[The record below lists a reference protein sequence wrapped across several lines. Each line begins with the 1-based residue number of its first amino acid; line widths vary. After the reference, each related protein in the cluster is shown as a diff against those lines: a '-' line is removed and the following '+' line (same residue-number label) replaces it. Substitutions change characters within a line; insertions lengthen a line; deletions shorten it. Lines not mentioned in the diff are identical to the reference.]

1 MKKQIITLL
10 LAASLACSFTACG
23 SKQEEISSS
32 SGIITELT
40 SAEEHDVISSLMGTV
55 RHFEPDLELP
65 DTNREYTIAKVE
77 GHYNLAGTAK
87 RPDGSN
93 AMISYWV
100 DLDGDDYYVHYF
112 SVKDDVYVDD
122 KEIDAIFEK
131 DEE

>member
-23 SKQEEISSS
+23 SKQEEVSSS
-32 SGIITELT
+32 SGIVTELT
-40 SAEEHDVISSLMGTV
+40 TSERMDVISSLRGTV
-55 RHFEPDLELP
+55 RHFESDLELP
-65 DTNREYTIAKVE
+65 DNKDFTIAKVE

-93 AMISYWV
+93 AMIMYWV

-122 KEIDAIFEK
+122 KEMDAIFEK